1 MSAPGRAVAVVGPT
15 ASGKSALA
23 LMLAKRL
30 GGEPVSADSM
40 QIYRGMDIGT
50 AKASAAERQSV
61 RHHMLDIVEPSED
74 YSVSRYVRDASAI
87 CDDLIR
93 KGIMPIIVGGTGLYI
108 DSLLSGRSFS
118 AATEDRSLRNS
129 LEEDYLSLGGEEM
142 LRRLSLFDPERA
154 ALLHPA
160 DKRRIIRAIEIYHLS
175 GKTISEHDVETRA
188 VPERYVCAV
197 IFLNFKNRAALY
209 ERIDRRVDEMIARGL
224 FREAEELLDRGI
236 GEDSTAL
243 QAIGYKEAVL
253 ALRGELSREEAA
265 ERIKLASRRY
275 AKRQITWFKRRE
287 DALRIMLDDEPD
299 YAEALEL
306 SLDFIADYFGKGH

>member
-87 CDDLIR
+87 CDDLIG

-160 DKRRIIRAIEIYHLS
+160 NKRRIIRAIEIYHLS
-175 GKTISEHDVETRA
+175 GKTISEHDIETRA
-188 VPERYVCAV
+188 APERYVCAV

-209 ERIDRRVDEMIARGL
+209 GRIDRRVDEMIARGL